1 MFVAHVRRGVTA
13 GLIAGLVFGLL
24 IALVAN
30 PLVGFADELGHSQHG
45 ADGHHAAGG
54 QQGGHSGDHHDR
66 AVSMAVTN
74 VVSVVSGVLWGL
86 LLGAVVFGVVYYFL
100 EPAIPGT
107 DGTKSYLLA
116 GAGFVT
122 VSGAPWLV
130 LPPQP
135 PGVEQALSPTTR
147 LFLYG
152 GMMVSGALVCLLA
165 GFVYARI
172 RTRGRVIATVAALLP
187 FGLLV
192 LPVVLSPANPVE
204 RSLPP
209 ELASGLTG
217 MIVFGQAMLWVLLAG
232 LHTRFRRR
240 SRSHSDSSSD
250 SRSTSEIGPARA
262 DGGSTD

>member
-13 GLIAGLVFGLL
+13 GLLAGLVFGLL

-30 PLVGFADELGHSQHG
+30 PLVGFADELGHGQHG
-45 ADGHHAAGG
+45 ADGHHAGG
-54 QQGGHSGDHHDR
+54 QHGGHSGDHHDR

-74 VVSVVSGVLWGL
+74 AVSVISGVLWGL
-86 LLGAVVFGVVYYFL
+86 LLGAVVFGVAYYFL
-100 EPAIPGT
+100 EPVLPGT
-107 DGTKSYLLA
+107 GRTKSYLLA

-135 PGVEQALSPTTR
+135 PGVEQALSPTNR

-152 GMMVSGALVCLLA
+152 GMMVAGALVCLLA
-165 GFVYARI
+165 GFVYTRT
-172 RTRGRVIATVAALLP
+172 RTRGRVIATVAAALP

-192 LPVVLSPANPVE
+192 IPVVLSPANPVE

-232 LHTRFRRR
+232 LHTRLRRR
-240 SRSHSDSSSD
+240 SRSGSRSD
-250 SRSTSEIGPARA
+250 SRTPTATEVGTARA
-262 DGGSTD
+262 GGSTD